1 MFPCQKHG
9 CPGHRSVMLAHNC
22 IEVGNCSRVHNE
34 RSWIKA
40 GNQQQIT
47 FHYAKPTQLPRA
59 KSGPP
64 YRRQVVHPRPPTS
77 QGRSGAEPGA
87 PLLIIL
93 RLVCICDM
101 HAHLNVNTRHTLLH
115 FDIERPRKNVLLS
128 PMISTMCVI
137 VQPIDTIVFKYLQ
150 CVMYDIGRRC
160 HVLYE

>member
-64 YRRQVVHPRPPTS
+64 YRRQVVHPRPPTP

-87 PLLIIL
+87 PLPIIL

-115 FDIERPRKNVLLS
+115 FDIERPRKKRAIISYDQHNVCHCAAYRHSSVQIPFNVLC
-128 PMISTMCVI
+128 MI
-137 VQPIDTIVFKYLQ
+137 
-150 CVMYDIGRRC
+150 
-160 HVLYE
+160 